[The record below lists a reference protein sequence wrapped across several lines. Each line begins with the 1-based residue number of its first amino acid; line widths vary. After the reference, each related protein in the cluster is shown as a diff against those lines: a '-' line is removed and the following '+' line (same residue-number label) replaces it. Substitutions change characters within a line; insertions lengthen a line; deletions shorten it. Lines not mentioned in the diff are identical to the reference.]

1 LDSKELKRNSV
12 NPESAGKVSEKTT
25 NAPETI
31 AYTSKKPGNEFLLQM
46 VAALQPECMVTN
58 LQGRILFI
66 TPSFHARLGNI
77 DLSRGSLLEFIP
89 LQKQKDIHFVFKTV
103 AETQQSK
110 KTTLHL
116 QSEQDQV
123 LSINILVKCF
133 LDEKNKPLLLI
144 SPDLT
149 RGTRSETDNS
159 LHGLQSII
167 EQSPLSFTITDL
179 EGTIQYVNAQFERIT
194 GYSRDEVIG
203 KNPRILKS
211 GNTGKEVYHN
221 LWMTITSG
229 RTWKGEFRNRRKNGE
244 EYWEIA
250 SVSPVMDSSGQMT
263 HFIAIKEDITVRK
276 AIIEKFA
283 EGEERLRIIV
293 EATGDILYK
302 FSYVDDRYEYMNP
315 AIVKLTG
322 YTVDELNSIKLSSI
336 VQELSLIS
344 KEAEQKA
351 ADAAE
356 SIYGERGDYR
366 AEYLIRTKQG
376 DLKWIE
382 DHSYPWYDAD
392 HLLIGSVGIL
402 SDISGRKKTEL
413 ELKRAKE
420 DAESMNRLKDVF
432 LSNMSHELRTPMISI
447 LGYSEIL
454 NDITDDGET
463 KEISSIIHQSAIRL
477 TDTINTLLDLSM
489 LESGNLFL
497 QLGNVDV
504 GEIVSKLENNYL
516 AKLEKKGIIFN
527 NQIPARAFFVE
538 ADQRLLHQVLDNM
551 LSNAIKYTEKGS
563 VTLGIRVDA
572 ERVII
577 SVTDTGIGIKPEFFS
592 MIFEEFRQVSEG
604 LDRRYEGSGL
614 GLHVSKRFIEKM
626 NGQIWVESEFGKGST
641 FYVALKGFASV

>member
-1 LDSKELKRNSV
+1 MDSKESKRNSV
-12 NPESAGKVSEKTT
+12 NPESAGKVSEKRTG
-25 NAPETI
+25 APENI
-31 AYTSKKPGNEFLLQM
+31 AYSSKKPGNEFLLQL
-46 VAALQPECMVTN
+46 VASLQPDCMVTN

-103 AETQQSK
+103 AETEQVK
-110 KTTLHL
+110 KTTLYL
-116 QSEQDQV
+116 QPENGEV
-123 LSINILVKCF
+123 LGIDILVKRF

-144 SPDLT
+144 SPDLKSE
-149 RGTRSETDNS
+149 TRSDTANA

-211 GNTGKEVYHN
+211 GYTGKDVYQN

-250 SVSPVMDSSGQMT
+250 SVSPVMDSSGKMT

-302 FSYVDDRYEYMNP
+302 FSYIDDRYEYMNP

-356 SIYGERGDYR
+356 RIYGERGDYR

-402 SDISGRKKTEL
+402 SDISGRKKTEI

-489 LESGNLFL
+489 LESGNLYL
-497 QLGNVDV
+497 QLGNVDI
-504 GEIVSKLENNYL
+504 GEIALKLENLYS
-516 AKLEKKGIIFN
+516 AKLEKKGIRFN
-527 NQIPARAFFVE
+527 NQIPSNSFFVE
-538 ADQRLLHQVLDNM
+538 ADQRLLHQVLDNV

-563 VTLGIRVDA
+563 VTLDVRVA
-572 ERVII
+572 GERVIVSI
-577 SVTDTGIGIKPEFFS
+577 TDTGIGIKPEYFS

-641 FYVALKGFASV
+641 FHVALKGFVSV